1 MDVFITIFVLG
12 VTASFFYGLFLALF
26 KKGRRKRG
34 VKVVLSSVFVLFIGL
49 LSVGLIQENS
59 KEGKRAAELG
69 FESLAEMK
77 AAEAEGIFDAEVWVE
92 HQAKRELEAQQK
104 EQERR
109 EAEAREEQERREAE
123 AREEQEERRKGFHC
137 LSAWD
142 GSHQVF
148 KRSVRDSMRNQSSFE
163 HMETRITPVN
173 EKGQHTLL
181 MKYRAENGF
190 GGMNVGVATG
200 LVDSKTCRATI
211 LSIE

>member
-1 MDVFITIFVLG
+1 MDVLILIL
-12 VTASFFYGLFLALF
+12 VTGAVAATLYGLFLALF

-34 VKVVLSSVFVLFIGL
+34 LKVMLSSVFVLFIGL
-49 LSVGLIQENS
+49 LSVGLTQVNS
-59 KEGKRAAELG
+59 AEGKRATELG
-69 FESLAEMK
+69 FESLADMK
-77 AAEAEGIFDAEVWVE
+77 AAEAEGVFEAEVWAE
-92 HQAKRELEAQQK
+92 YQAKREREAQRI
-104 EQERR
+104 EQERS
-109 EAEAREEQERREAE
+109 EAKAREEQERREAK
-123 AREEQEERRKGFHC
+123 AREEQEERRKRFHC

-142 GSHQVF
+142 GSHQTF
-148 KRSVRDSMRNQSSFE
+148 KLAVRDSMRNPPSFE

-190 GGMNVGVATG
+190 GGMNTGVATG